1 MSDYEYYEGLE
12 GAGDDG
18 THSAPDSLWADAPTG
33 ADHNANT
40 FSYEDAQYQDA
51 QWGPSHETGDVDGAS
66 FAPVDEAADSS
77 EFGESGFGEYDDP
90 SATEEPGGLLDG
102 LEFDLSGL
110 DLGSLSDMQ
119 FDATYDL
126 IGSSPGEQGWWSDL
140 ASDHNH
146 DGAYETVS
154 ADDSYLTL

>member
-1 MSDYEYYEGLE
+1 MSEFEFFEGLE

-18 THSAPDSLWADAPTG
+18 THSAPDSLWHDAHDASTG

-40 FSYEDAQYQDA
+40 IPYEDAE
-51 QWGPSHETGDVDGAS
+51 WGPSDYDAHDTHD
-66 FAPVDEAADSS
+66 APVDEGHDDI
-77 EFGESGFGEYDDP
+77 GLGEYDETN
-90 SATEEPGGLLDG
+90 ATEEPAGLLDG

-110 DLGSLSDMQ
+110 DLGSLSDTH

-140 ASDHNH
+140 VSDHNH
-146 DGAYETVS
+146 DGAYETIS
-154 ADDSYLTL
+154 ADDPYAAL

>member
-1 MSDYEYYEGLE
+1 MSEFEFLEGLE

-18 THSAPDSLWADAPTG
+18 THGAPDSLWSDASTG

-40 FSYEDAQYQDA
+40 FTYEDAPPFQDE
-51 QWGPSHETGDVDGAS
+51 QWGPSHE
-66 FAPVDEAADSS
+66 DEAAEPLDVN
-77 EFGESGFGEYDDP
+77 EYEDLTVTD
-90 SATEEPGGLLDG
+90 EPAGLLDG

-110 DLGSLSDMQ
+110 DLGSLSDTH
-119 FDATYDL
+119 FDASYDL
-126 IGSSPGEQGWWSDL
+126 IGSDPGEQGWWTDL

-154 ADDSYLTL
+154 ADDSYVAF

>member
-1 MSDYEYYEGLE
+1 MSEFEFFEGLE

-18 THSAPDSLWADAPTG
+18 THSAPDSLWHDVHDASTG

-40 FSYEDAQYQDA
+40 FTYEDAE
-51 QWGPSHETGDVDGAS
+51 WGPSDYDAHDTHDT
-66 FAPVDEAADSS
+66 PVDEGHDDI
-77 EFGESGFGEYDDP
+77 GLGEYEDTN
-90 SATEEPGGLLDG
+90 ATDEPAGLLDG

-126 IGSSPGEQGWWSDL
+126 IGSSPGEHGWWNDL
-140 ASDHNH
+140 VSDHNH
-146 DGAYETVS
+146 DGAYETIS
-154 ADDSYLTL
+154 ADDPYAAL

>member
-18 THSAPDSLWADAPTG
+18 THSAPDSLWAEAPTG

-40 FSYEDAQYQDA
+40 FTYEDAQYQDA
-51 QWGPSHETGDVDGAS
+51 QWGPDHDPGDVTT
-66 FAPVDEAADSS
+66 FEPVEEAGDPN
-77 EFGESGFGEYDDP
+77 EFGESGFGEYDDQ

-110 DLGSLSDMQ
+110 DLGSLSDMN

-126 IGSSPGEQGWWSDL
+126 IGSSPDEQGWWSDL
-140 ASDHNH
+140 SSDHNH

-154 ADDSYLTL
+154 ADDSYLAL

>member
-1 MSDYEYYEGLE
+1 MSDYEFYEGLE

-33 ADHNANT
+33 ADHNAST
-40 FSYEDAQYQDA
+40 FTYEDAE
-51 QWGPSHETGDVDGAS
+51 WGPSHDEADG
-66 FAPVDEAADSS
+66 FEPVDEADDYA
-77 EFGESGFGEYDDP
+77 GLGEY
-90 SATEEPGGLLDG
+90 EEPDTTGEPAGLLDG

-126 IGSSPGEQGWWSDL
+126 IGSSPGEQGWWGDVT
-140 ASDHNH
+140 SDHNH

-154 ADDSYLTL
+154 VDDSYLPL

>member
-1 MSDYEYYEGLE
+1 MSDYEFYEGLE

-18 THSAPDSLWADAPTG
+18 THSAPDSLWPDASTG
-33 ADHNANT
+33 ADHDANT
-40 FSYEDAQYQDA
+40 FSYEDAE
-51 QWGPSHETGDVDGAS
+51 WGPTHE
-66 FAPVDEAADSS
+66 DESTY
-77 EFGESGFGEYDDP
+77 EHGESPEFELGEYEDL

-110 DLGSLSDMQ
+110 DLGSLSDTQ

-126 IGSSPGEQGWWSDL
+126 IGSDPGEQGWWTDL
-140 ASDHNH
+140 VSDHNH

-154 ADDSYLTL
+154 VDDSYASF

>member
-1 MSDYEYYEGLE
+1 MSDYEFYEGLE

-18 THSAPDSLWADAPTG
+18 THGAPDSLWADLPTG
-33 ADHNANT
+33 GDHNHT
-40 FSYEDAQYQDA
+40 FTYEDAE
-51 QWGPSHETGDVDGAS
+51 WGPSH
-66 FAPVDEAADSS
+66 DEAHDFEPVHEADDY
-77 EFGESGFGEYDDP
+77 SGLGEYDE
-90 SATEEPGGLLDG
+90 ANTVEEPGGLLDG
-102 LEFDLSGL
+102 LDFDLDSL

-126 IGSSPGEQGWWSDL
+126 IGSSPGENAWWSDL

-154 ADDSYLTL
+154 IDDSYLAL

>member
-1 MSDYEYYEGLE
+1 MSEYEFFEGLE

-18 THSAPDSLWADAPTG
+18 THDAPDSLWHDASTG

-40 FSYEDAQYQDA
+40 STYEDAE
-51 QWGPSHETGDVDGAS
+51 WGPSDETYDVHHE
-66 FAPVDEAADSS
+66 PVDDGGDYA
-77 EFGESGFGEYDDP
+77 GLGEYEDTNTAD
-90 SATEEPGGLLDG
+90 EPAGLLDG

-110 DLGSLSDMQ
+110 DLGSLSDMH

-146 DGAYETVS
+146 EGAYETIS
-154 ADDSYLTL
+154 ADDPYASL